1 VISCFSNYFEFSK
14 GCKLKKHLMKTV
26 YTSFLLIITLMILGA
41 SAQAQNKQLG
51 KINFPNS
58 GNKSAQADFIEG
70 MKFLHNFEYADAA
83 RAFQRAQEKDP
94 DFVMAYYGEAKSHNH
109 PIWMQQDRVA
119 AMGILSKLG
128 ETVDERQEKAS
139 TQREKDL
146 LMSLE
151 VLYGNTDE
159 TQGLSKEERDDLYM
173 EYMADLHEK
182 YPDDHEITAFYG
194 LSILGTAHEGRDF
207 AIYMEAAAELFD
219 VWNANPE
226 HPGAAHYLIHSF
238 DDPIHAP
245 LGLPMAKAYSEIAPS
260 AAHAQHMTSHIF
272 LALGMWGETI
282 DANIVARDVQQ
293 TRQKEL
299 DERMTVCGHYP
310 WWLEYGYVQ
319 FGQDEKARQVLQN
332 CYDRIKREP
341 TASEKWHFS
350 VMRGHYIVGTELW
363 AAAEEWSADYESGN
377 RNGLNYFF
385 TSALAAIKMG
395 DPEKARQNLDQIMQI
410 PENPDRNIQMNQ
422 IKSLLLIDEGN
433 QEEGLDLLKETVV
446 MEAELP
452 IDFGPPTIVKPSYEL
467 LGDVLMDM
475 GEYEQA
481 FEAYKK
487 QLERTP
493 DRRRSVLGLGKA
505 RGMMASR

>member
-1 VISCFSNYFEFSK
+1 
-14 GCKLKKHLMKTV
+14 MKTV
-26 YTSFLLIITLMILGA
+26 RLSILVAISGMLLSLNI
-41 SAQAQNKQLG
+41 QAQNKMLG
-51 KINFPNS
+51 KISFPNS
-58 GNKSAQADFIEG
+58 GDEAAQADFIEG

-94 DFVMAYYGEAKSHNH
+94 EFVMAYYGEAKSHNH

-128 ETVDERQEKAS
+128 ETVEERQESVS

-151 VLYGNTDE
+151 VLYGNTDD
-159 TQGLSKEERDDLYM
+159 TQGLSKEQRDDVYM
-173 EYMADLHEK
+173 EYMAELHYR
-182 YPDDHEITAFYG
+182 YPNDNEVTAFYG

-207 AIYMEAAAELFD
+207 ATYMEAAAELMD
-219 VWNANPE
+219 VWNANSE

-272 LALGMWGETI
+272 LALGMWRETI

-299 DERMTVCGHYP
+299 DESTTVCGHYP

-319 FGQDEKARQVLQN
+319 TGEDEKARQVLQN
-332 CYDRIKREP
+332 CYDRIKKEP
-341 TASEKWHFS
+341 TGGEKWHFS
-350 VMRGHYIVGTELW
+350 VMRGHYVVGTELW
-363 AAAEEWSADYESGN
+363 TTAEEWSADYEVGN
-377 RNGLNYFF
+377 RNGLNYYF
-385 TSALAAIKMG
+385 TSALAAVKLGQM
-395 DPEKARQNLDQIMQI
+395 EKARESLNMMMQV
-410 PENPDRNIQMNQ
+410 PESPDRNIQMNQ
-422 IKSLLLIDEGN
+422 IKSLLLIEEGN
-433 QEEGLDLLKETVV
+433 QEEALNLLKETVV
-446 MEAELP
+446 MESELP

-467 LGDVLMDM
+467 LGDVLMEMSKYKLAID
-475 GEYEQA
+475 
-481 FEAYKK
+481 AYQK

-493 DRRRSVLGLGKA
+493 DRRRSKLGLGEAKV
-505 RGMMASR
+505 MMASR